1 MKVRAVMLVD
11 LELDGFIEVAA
22 KQTEMR
28 ALLEDLKLK
37 DPAIV
42 GVAIDFKER
51 RGSGMPDLKHMKL
64 RGA

>member
-1 MKVRAVMLVD
+1 MLVD
-11 LELDGFIEVAA
+11 LELDGYIEVAA
-22 KQTEMR
+22 KQSEMKTM
-28 ALLEDLKLK
+28 LEGLKEK

-42 GVAIDFKER
+42 DVAIDFKER

>member
-11 LELDGFIEVAA
+11 LELDGFIEVAD
-22 KQTEMR
+22 KQQEMKSM
-28 ALLEDLKLK
+28 LEGMKEK
-37 DPAIV
+37 DPSIV

-51 RGSGMPDLKHMKL
+51 RGSGMPDLKNMKL

>member
-11 LELDGFIEVAA
+11 LELEGYMEVAE
-22 KQTEMR
+22 KQTEMKSM
-28 ALLEDLKLK
+28 LEGLKEK

-51 RGSGMPDLKHMKL
+51 RGSGMPDLKNMKL

>member
-11 LELDGFIEVAA
+11 LELDGFIEVAD
-22 KQTEMR
+22 KQQEMKSM
-28 ALLEDLKLK
+28 LEGMKEN
-37 DPAIV
+37 DPSIV

-51 RGSGMPDLKHMKL
+51 RGSGMPDLKNMKL